1 MQRREKDSEETCLLQ
16 AYEAIS
22 YIFGMEC
29 LLNSTHTQPLLH
41 SISCI
46 LTYTCELLYQYAV
59 PICISTRSQEKEGER
74 GCLFISRRYLSKYT
88 EHTLHINVCNS
99 LFLLLFLLQT
109 VTSGRTEGG
118 FPLFI
123 VHSYLY
129 YRRIS
134 SYVYPQSVKGPLCNG
149 MEWGSQTSQTSLQ
162 NLPRVGT
169 LGKDLDNYWGILKLH
184 T

>member
-41 SISCI
+41 SISYI

-59 PICISTRSQEKEGER
+59 PICISTRSQER
-74 GCLFISRRYLSKYT
+74 QRVRVGCLFISRRYLSKYT

-109 VTSGRTEGG
+109 VTSGMMEG
-118 FPLFI
+118 
-123 VHSYLY
+123 
-129 YRRIS
+129 R
-134 SYVYPQSVKGPLCNG
+134 
-149 MEWGSQTSQTSLQ
+149 
-162 NLPRVGT
+162 RVGSLYLSCT
-169 LGKDLDNYWGILKLH
+169 RTYTIGGYRPMCIRRA
-184 T
+184 